1 MRLRNSWQSCSQ
13 NGRAHRRTM
22 GIRAGWAILCPTN
35 PSHALLLP
43 KPPPIPS
50 APMELESLCHTPA
63 AFCLC
68 THSWQQGWAPVLM
81 VILSVKSSELCQIK
95 LTLPWFPFGF
105 HSVSLVHFTLSEY
118 HYLEGICAPVQW
130 SDWGKPSGCSNFSL
144 QAALLRMAPR
154 CLGMCSA
161 VGDPAPFSR
170 WLLSGHLWHM
180 DGCWADRGGHG
191 VGKPLRCKDNFI
203 NWDPVGSFCLKKLFF
218 PPYLHS
224 LSGHLLLKT
233 QQNTALTFTS
243 IALKTK
249 WDEYYGK
256 TGSLSL
262 LTPLGFRSDS
272 QKMSVWLSC
281 CALSIAL
288 QSVIMSAFLTALSG
302 DHFSSNLVSNNKDK
316 ISYKYF
322 CGFLFAEL

>member
-1 MRLRNSWQSCSQ
+1 MPRNVLSSGWPCTIQQVTAFRSSLTYGWVLSRQ
-13 NGRAHRRTM
+13 GRARC
-22 GIRAGWAILCPTN
+22 GERALC
-35 PSHALLLP
+35 
-43 KPPPIPS
+43 
-50 APMELESLCHTPA
+50 
-63 AFCLC
+63 
-68 THSWQQGWAPVLM
+68 
-81 VILSVKSSELCQIK
+81 
-95 LTLPWFPFGF
+95 
-105 HSVSLVHFTLSEY
+105 
-118 HYLEGICAPVQW
+118 
-130 SDWGKPSGCSNFSL
+130 
-144 QAALLRMAPR
+144 
-154 CLGMCSA
+154 
-161 VGDPAPFSR
+161 
-170 WLLSGHLWHM
+170 
-180 DGCWADRGGHG
+180 
-191 VGKPLRCKDNFI
+191 CKDNFI

-256 TGSLSL
+256 TGSISL